1 MEYLLNA
8 RQTKEVDTF
17 SIQLKKIPSLV
28 LMERAALSVTERIIS
43 YTQDKKIESDKLKVL
58 CVCGH
63 GNNGADGIAVA
74 RQLNERDIKCD
85 ILTVGDENK
94 RGTDEYELQ
103 LEIARN
109 LDIQV
114 RNNAVFDEY
123 NVIVDAIFGIGLSRD
138 IEGGYKQI
146 IEEIN
151 AFKNDENVVV
161 AVDIPSGVNASNG
174 HIMNCAVKADI
185 TVTFGYNKVGI
196 VLYPG
201 ADYAGNVY
209 VSNIGF
215 AKEAYKHTGV
225 SARKIT
231 NQDVLELPQRDIHG
245 NKGTFGKTFIIAG
258 SENMGGAA
266 CMVALASYRSGSGL
280 VKVFTHSNNRNLIL
294 SHVPEAIIEC
304 YNNENEHDAL
314 EYAQLAK
321 DIESSIDWSS
331 CVIIGPGLSTSK
343 RAVQIVECVIDKIIN
358 TQSKPF
364 IIDADALNIIA
375 SDENLKAKLRDYIK
389 RTEIENKR
397 TNVIITPHIGEMA
410 RLTKK
415 TIDKIKSDPVDCA
428 KEVSKEYGIICVLKD
443 ARTIVTDGDEVYI
456 NTSGNAGMATGGSG
470 DVLTGVIA
478 GLIND
483 GGVSY
488 SLVKAVAFGV
498 YIHGKAG
505 DFAKSIYGETSM
517 KAMDIAEAIPQVF
530 KDYR

>member
-1 MEYLLNA
+1 
-8 RQTKEVDTF
+8 
-17 SIQLKKIPSLV
+17 
-28 LMERAALSVTERIIS
+28 
-43 YTQDKKIESDKLKVL
+43 
-58 CVCGH
+58 
-63 GNNGADGIAVA
+63 
-74 RQLNERDIKCD
+74 
-85 ILTVGDENK
+85 
-94 RGTDEYELQ
+94 
-103 LEIARN
+103 
-109 LDIQV
+109 
-114 RNNAVFDEY
+114 
-123 NVIVDAIFGIGLSRD
+123 
-138 IEGGYKQI
+138 
-146 IEEIN
+146 
-151 AFKNDENVVV
+151 
-161 AVDIPSGVNASNG
+161 
-174 HIMNCAVKADI
+174 
-185 TVTFGYNKVGI
+185 
-196 VLYPG
+196 
-201 ADYAGNVY
+201 
-209 VSNIGF
+209 
-215 AKEAYKHTGV
+215 
-225 SARKIT
+225 
-231 NQDVLELPQRDIHG
+231 
-245 NKGTFGKTFIIAG
+245 
-258 SENMGGAA
+258 MGGAA

-488 SLVKAVAFGV
+488 SLVKAVALGV